1 MARIWQK
8 DLFDEAGH
16 LTDDTLVA
24 LVHSTD
30 AENMAEGADDAV
42 DFNELQRL
50 EIAEHL
56 SFCDECV
63 LRYTE
68 LMADDALLTPSDLV
82 EPSVMRKLEK
92 EERRQYFSK
101 WVSMVMAASFAILF
115 WVAGV
120 FSPNFAEMD
129 AGFLT
134 DMVEGATAFSRQ
146 TVEIST
152 EITDTMSNW
161 VEKLNWR
168 GEFSHGKE

>member
-8 DLFDEAGH
+8 DLFDENGH

-24 LVHSTD
+24 LIHSSAD
-30 AENMAEGADDAV
+30 NAGNADDAV

-56 SFCDECV
+56 SFCDKCV

-68 LMADDALLTPSDLV
+68 LMTDEALLTPSDLV
-82 EPSVMRKLEK
+82 VPGVMNRLEK
-92 EERRQYFSK
+92 EARRQSFSK
-101 WVSMVMAASFAILF
+101 WASMIMAASFAILF

-120 FSPNFAEMD
+120 FSPNFAD
-129 AGFLT
+129 LDTGFLT
-134 DMVEGATAFSRQ
+134 EIMEGATAFSRQ

-152 EITDTMSNW
+152 EITDSMGNW
-161 VEKLNWR
+161 MEKLNWR
-168 GEFSHGKE
+168 GELSHGKE